1 MAEME
6 KLGPKYRIALQ
17 IARDER
23 WHRLACDHKGTYA
36 DGTYTLPFIDK
47 LMPTQPRL
55 SHWAGPQT
63 SSLHCKSTI

>member
-23 WHRLACDHKGTYA
+23 WHRLVCDHKGTYA
-36 DGTYTLPFIDK
+36 DGAYPIFFTDEF
-47 LMPTQPRL
+47 
-55 SHWAGPQT
+55 
-63 SSLHCKSTI
+63 C

>member
-23 WHRLACDHKGTYA
+23 WHRLVCDHRGTYA
-36 DGTYTLPFIDK
+36 DGTLLFHFNDEF
-47 LMPTQPRL
+47 
-55 SHWAGPQT
+55 
-63 SSLHCKSTI
+63 C